1 MPLRIGAS
9 VESTE
14 CHQCLGYDSVAT
26 PQPLLPAGM
35 DLQHLI
41 KMSAELFFFGVLGV
55 GAAAFYNFPPKQRIL
70 GFLVETIDWYRLL
83 SVEQQIATEPDG
95 TRCSSKTIVRLVW
108 RSSVFRLTSASA
120 AVAFFEARTSLPA
133 EPKGQRNRASSGR
146 DFQHLAVMES
156 KSSAEA
162 QQAANDLNQ
171 SSRNGSQPGER
182 IAKTGPRIDGLRG
195 A

>member
-55 GAAAFYNFPPKQRIL
+55 GAAAFYNFPPKQRVL

-83 SVEQQIATEPDG
+83 SVEQQIATEPTDM
-95 TRCSSKTIVRLVW
+95 L
-108 RSSVFRLTSASA
+108 
-120 AVAFFEARTSLPA
+120 FFEDNRPIGVEVVRFSFDFRQCRGGVLRGQNIASGGAKGSTQSRVVGKRLPA
-133 EPKGQRNRASSGR
+133 PGR
-146 DFQHLAVMES
+146 DGIQI
-156 KSSAEA
+156 KC
-162 QQAANDLNQ
+162 
-171 SSRNGSQPGER
+171 
-182 IAKTGPRIDGLRG
+182 
-195 A
+195 